1 MRKGMRI
8 GRGLGIGLLLV
19 GALSAAGASAALTG
33 HWVGTWSDTLRVG
46 RVELTFTP
54 AGQVS
59 GFFEDYLALYRAG
72 ATGTYNFQVSG
83 TYTHDGQSGRMTF
96 TTHGTSSLNG
106 HWDYYAWGEATV
118 TGDTLNGPHELN
130 VAVHVD
136 GMTHTIRGRSWAM
149 QVQAVP
155 LPPINPDPP
164 DGTTD
169 VADFAGLLLQWEDG
183 GLSNAFDVFL
193 ATHPDLGADDRIAE
207 GVTQR
212 AVPAGPLTENTTYYW
227 RVEAING
234 TGRTAG
240 PVWQFS
246 TVALTEPATDVTMLD
261 FGTGADQLELSVW
274 NKRST
279 PMSYRLGIVAG
290 GQYFSVGDPNAGVSM
305 GPQDPRIHVVRVHRD
320 ALTPGVGVTGQLVI
334 NASYAAAGPVYV
346 TLRATGTDARA
357 DLDISGVYHASV
369 GQDAFFASSQTLA
382 EEWTLE
388 LTNAN
393 PATGPTW
400 GVKGVDFAGA
410 GPFVEH
416 VPEPNAVDGATCTW
430 GSAVLE
436 PGQWCRFVAIAEGVE
451 RFGHVPVSVSRSIN
465 RDVILDGDEVTTTVT
480 VTPDRSLEALDVQ
493 ITLSTELVEP
503 LGPLQ
508 AVAWVSQ
515 DANSCSASPSGVR
528 HESGPGFDRMT
539 WRFGPVGATPI
550 TFTVTHRLGL
560 DTRCLWLYVRP
571 AVVVRA
577 VPVGSGQTVLWRQ
590 NVAVVPGRGT
600 VRVRG
605 DSAVNGHGEPDLA
618 EWTGVRL
625 GRVLEHSAL
634 TDQTGDGVAGL
645 GDLRVL
651 VEHWL
656 APCDPNHPGCDGLD
670 FNADGRVDLLDLAIM
685 AGEWNVGSPPAE
697 GDSMDSEGS
706 PQSRAAPPRLLEQ
719 AFRGADAIRSRFV
732 NWRVATVRVNP
743 YNRC

>member
-1 MRKGMRI
+1 MRQGMGV
-8 GRGLGIGLLLV
+8 GRGPGVGLLLV
-19 GALSAAGASAALTG
+19 SVLSAAGASAALTG
-33 HWVGTWSDTLRVG
+33 HGVGTWSDTVRVG

-83 TYTHDGQSGRMTF
+83 TYTHDSRSGRMTF

-106 HWDYYAWGEATV
+106 RWEYYAWGEATV

-130 VAVHVD
+130 VAVYVD

-149 QVQAVP
+149 QVQALP

-164 DGTTD
+164 DGTTG
-169 VADFAGLLLQWEDG
+169 VTDFAGLLLQWDDG

-193 ATHPDLGADDRIAE
+193 ATHPDLGVDNRIAE

-227 RVEAING
+227 QVEAING

-246 TVALTEPATDVTMLD
+246 TVALTEPATDVTTLD

-274 NKRST
+274 NNRST
-279 PMSYRLGIVAG
+279 VMPYRLGIMAG
-290 GQYFSVGDPNAGVSM
+290 GAYFSVGDPNGGVSM
-305 GPQDPRIHVVRVHRD
+305 GPQDQHVHVVRVNRA
-320 ALTPGVGVTGQLVI
+320 ALAPGVRVTGQLVI

-346 TLRATGTDARA
+346 TLTATGTDVRA
-357 DLDISGVYHASV
+357 DLDISDVYNAPV
-369 GQDAFFASSQTLA
+369 GQDAFFASLQTLA
-382 EEWTLE
+382 EEWTVE
-388 LTNAN
+388 LKNAN
-393 PATGPTW
+393 PGLGPTW
-400 GVKGVDFAGA
+400 GVKGVDFVGVA
-410 GPFVEH
+410 PFVEH
-416 VPEPNAVDGATCTW
+416 VPEPNAVAGATCTW

-436 PGQWCRFVAIAEGVE
+436 PGQWRRFAARAEGAE
-451 RFGHVPVSVSRSIN
+451 RFSHVPVSVSRSID
-465 RDVILDGDEVTTTVT
+465 RDVLLDGDAVTTTVT
-480 VTPDRSLEALDVQ
+480 VTPDRSLEALDVR
-493 ITLSTELVEP
+493 ITLSTELAEP
-503 LGPLQ
+503 VGPLH

-550 TFTVTHRLGL
+550 TFTVTHRLEMNA
-560 DTRCLWLYVRP
+560 RCRWVHVRP
-571 AVVVRA
+571 EVVVRA

-605 DSAVNGHGEPDLA
+605 DSAVNGHGEADLA

-625 GRVLEHSAL
+625 GRVLEHAAL

-645 GDLRVL
+645 DDLRVL

-670 FNADGRVDLLDLAIM
+670 FNGDGRVDLLDLAIM
-685 AGEWNVGSPPAE
+685 AGEWNAGAGPPE
-697 GDSMDSEGS
+697 GDSRDAEGS
-706 PQSRAAPPRLLEQ
+706 PQSRAAPPRLIER
-719 AFRGADAIRSRFV
+719 AFWGADAIRSRFV
-732 NWRVATVRVNP
+732 KWRVATVRANR